1 MMCNHDTLS
10 TEPYVVGAAGHGHYG
25 RPVFI
30 ARCTTCLAFF
40 ACQAVVV
47 GFKDTSDT
55 ITDDQLAAFKGEID
69 KITRET

>member
-1 MMCNHDTLS
+1 
-10 TEPYVVGAAGHGHYG
+10 
-25 RPVFI
+25 
-30 ARCTTCLAFF
+30 LAFF